1 MPPSK
6 VVSARAP
13 GLQRVPLTSRVR
25 GSLFALVLLTVAATA
40 QAQDIEPRAFSN
52 APVGV
57 NFLIAGYAFTR
68 GGLSFDPA
76 VPVTNAQLETSGA
89 ILAYARVFDL
99 WGMSAKF
106 DAVAPYVWL
115 SGSARFAGQPVERT
129 VDGLG
134 DARFRL
140 SVNLYGAPALTLR
153 EFAEYEQDLIA
164 GVSLAVTAPIGQYD
178 STRAVNLGTNRWSF
192 RPELGVSKALGRLTL
207 ELRAGATFYT
217 DNTNFLGGRTRSQD
231 PIYSVAGHA
240 IYSFGSGIWASI
252 DATYFTG
259 GRTAVDG
266 VAGDDLQRN
275 WRLGATLSFQL
286 SPRHSVRLYGSTGV
300 SARTGNNYD
309 LIGIALQ
316 YRWGGGL

>member
-1 MPPSK
+1 MRRS
-6 VVSARAP
+6 
-13 GLQRVPLTSRVR
+13 PLTSCAT
-25 GSLFALVLLTVAATA
+25 GSLLAPALLAVASAV

-76 VPVTNAQLETSGA
+76 VPVTNAQLETSNA

-99 WGMSAKF
+99 WGRSAKF
-106 DAVAPYVWL
+106 DAIAPYAWL
-115 SGSARFAGQPVERT
+115 SGSAEFAGRPVDRA

-140 SVNLYGAPALTLR
+140 SVNFYGAPALTLR
-153 EFAEYEQDLIA
+153 EFAAYEQDLIVGA
-164 GVSLAVTAPIGQYD
+164 SLQVTAPMGQYD
-178 STRAVNLGTNRWSF
+178 ATRAVNLGTNRWSF
-192 RPELGVSKALGRLTL
+192 KPELGLSQALGPLTL
-207 ELRAGATFYT
+207 ELTAGATLYT

-231 PIYSVAGHA
+231 PIYSIQGHA
-240 IYSFGSGIWASI
+240 IYSFGSGIWASA

-259 GRTAVDG
+259 GRTAVDS

-275 WRLGATLSFQL
+275 WRLGATLSF
-286 SPRHSVRLYGSTGV
+286 PVDARHSVKLYGSSGV
-300 SARTGNNYD
+300 AARTGNNYD

>member
-1 MPPSK
+1 M
-6 VVSARAP
+6 
-13 GLQRVPLTSRVR
+13 
-25 GSLFALVLLTVAATA
+25 GSLLASALLAVAA

-57 NFLIAGYAFTR
+57 NFLVGGYAFTR

-76 VPVTNAQLETSGA
+76 VPVTNAQLQTSNS
-89 ILAYARVFDL
+89 ILAYARVLDL

-106 DAVAPYVWL
+106 DAVAPYTWL

-140 SVNLYGAPALTLR
+140 SVNFYGAPALTLR
-153 EFAEYEQDLIA
+153 EFAAYEQELIV
-164 GVSLAVTAPIGQYD
+164 GVSLQVTAPVGQYD
-178 STRAVNLGTNRWSF
+178 SARVVNLGTNRWSF
-192 RPELGVSKALGRLTL
+192 RPELGASQALGPLTL
-207 ELRAGATFYT
+207 ELTAGAAFFT

-231 PIYSVAGHA
+231 PLYSIQGHA
-240 IYSFGSGIWASI
+240 IYSFGSGIWASA

-266 VAGDDLQRN
+266 EGSNDLQRN
-275 WRLGATLSFQL
+275 WRLGATLSFPL
-286 SPRHSVRLYGSTGV
+286 DARHSVRLYGSSGV